1 MKLIR
6 LTQKAA
12 MLICLFFIAFFLCTA
27 CATKNAEGVSEEL
40 PASIP
45 SEQSNLPTSAQTK
58 MEDIPERHETAD
70 ISGKKLYVLFYPD
83 VDASYVNAISEAIE
97 SEFKLTVVPSY
108 IDHAE
113 PDIDMRDTLDEYMQ
127 KLVKETYRTGDPTI
141 IRQVLPMWGLTEADL
156 KTKEG
161 RQRFGLNMYL
171 MSGYDLEI
179 ILKDFNS
186 MKPQY
191 SATALIDEARW
202 AFELTGD
209 YVGTLAVTTQ
219 DLYSGDSGNNYV
231 FTKVSGSVGVMS
243 TSRLTADGLGR
254 SVFCDR
260 ITKQAIST
268 VAGILRLSR
277 CTTPDCVRSEAET
290 VSEIDAKNAYLCND
304 CIDKLN
310 EKYAAR

>member
-1 MKLIR
+1 MKLTR

-45 SEQSNLPTSAQTK
+45 SEQSNLPTSAQTET
-58 MEDIPERHETAD
+58 EDIPERHETAD

-97 SEFKLTVVPSY
+97 SEFKLTVVSSY

-127 KLVKETYRTGDPTI
+127 KLVKETYRTG
-141 IRQVLPMWGLTEADL
+141 
-156 KTKEG
+156 
-161 RQRFGLNMYL
+161 
-171 MSGYDLEI
+171 I

-243 TSRLTADGLGR
+243 TSRLTADSLGR

-260 ITKQAIST
+260 ISKQAIST